1 MVKISTWLSSQYQRY
16 VRVWKLLKKPTMA
29 EFSLISKVT
38 AAGLLIIGAM
48 GFVIA
53 TIMAFFF

>member
-1 MVKISTWLSSQYQRY
+1 MKLINKLSSEYQRY
-16 VRVWKLLKKPTMA
+16 VRVWKLLKKPSMK
-29 EFSLISKVT
+29 ELSLISKVT

-53 TIMAFFF
+53 TIMNFLF